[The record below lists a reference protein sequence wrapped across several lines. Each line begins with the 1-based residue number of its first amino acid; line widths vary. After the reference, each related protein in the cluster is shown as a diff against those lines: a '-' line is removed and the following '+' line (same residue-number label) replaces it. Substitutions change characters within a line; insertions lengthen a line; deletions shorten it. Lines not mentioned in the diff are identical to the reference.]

1 MSDWSY
7 FWRRSGIWLLKFSVL
22 WLLVCGYYL
31 FDNAIFCGPDFFTD
45 SYCGIRLGRDLTK
58 ATIFFAISGF
68 FLWVIW
74 ALFIFR
80 FPPAPN
86 TFTKNDARLAIIPN
100 TPEGRFV
107 CKPELRRM
115 NGYIE
120 KSKKFYIF
128 RLGEQLPSHFKL
140 IRVPENTIVQFKRCN
155 MNELRA
161 DVKIDME
168 NHGYNALIDCS
179 ISFYRVN
186 YMNVTCVRGR
196 PALVV
201 SENYSGD
208 INLLE
213 ERCSDNFDKMIY
225 GEVLHNQD
233 P

>member
-1 MSDWSY
+1 
-7 FWRRSGIWLLKFSVL
+7 
-22 WLLVCGYYL
+22 
-31 FDNAIFCGPDFFTD
+31 
-45 SYCGIRLGRDLTK
+45 
-58 ATIFFAISGF
+58 
-68 FLWVIW
+68 
-74 ALFIFR
+74 
-80 FPPAPN
+80 
-86 TFTKNDARLAIIPN
+86 
-100 TPEGRFV
+100 
-107 CKPELRRM
+107 M
-115 NGYIE
+115 NGYIG

-140 IRVPENTIVQFKRCN
+140 IRVPENTIVQFKRCD

-161 DVKIDME
+161 DAKIDME

-201 SENYSGD
+201 SENYSGN